1 MIDLD
6 PSHAARHCI
15 ELRWRAR
22 CGTFVLPRH
31 VFRKREHDVDWIKD
45 DSIAKRFVVANHY
58 ARSYPAARWRL
69 GLYGPGGA
77 LVGVAVFS
85 VPVRAEVLAPFPSD
99 RATELGRFVLLDD
112 VGYNGETFF
121 LTRCMELLV
130 RETPVAGFVSFSDPF
145 ARTRRDGQLV
155 FAGHVGGIY
164 QKKAARY
171 LGQARA
177 HFVDLLDDG
186 RILSPRAV
194 AKVRARDRGWA
205 YVVDDLVEAGA
216 TPPTDTGTAAALAA
230 WLAVELPRITRH
242 VKHPGN
248 HKYAFPI
255 APGRLGEALERD
267 VAKALAAERPY
278 PRLPVPRCAPQVA
291 HARAA

>member
-1 MIDLD
+1 MN
-6 PSHAARHCI
+6 CI
-15 ELRWRAR
+15 ELRWRER
-22 CGTFVLPRH
+22 CGTFVLPHH
-31 VFRKREHDVDWIKD
+31 VFRKRHHEVALLAD
-45 DSIAKRFVVANHY
+45 DTTAKRFVVAHHY
-58 ARSYPAARWRL
+58 SKSYPAAQWRV
-69 GLYGPGGA
+69 GLYGTGGQ

-85 VPVRAEVLAPFPSD
+85 VPVRAEVLAPFP
-99 RATELGRFVLLDD
+99 RGLATELGRFVLLDE
-112 VGYNGETFF
+112 VGYGGETYF

-145 ARTRRDGQLV
+145 PRTRRDGETV

-164 QKKAARY
+164 QKKAAHY

-194 AKVRARDRGWA
+194 AKVRARDRGWE
-205 YVVDDLVEAGA
+205 YVVGDLIEAGA
-216 TPPTDTGTAAALAA
+216 RPPADTATPEALAT
-230 WLAVELPRITRH
+230 WLTAELPRITRH

-255 APGRLGEALERD
+255 ATGRLGDALGRD
-267 VAKALAAERPY
+267 LAKTLAEVRPY
-278 PRLPVPRCAPQVA
+278 PRLPVPRCVPTSAY
-291 HARAA
+291 ARAA